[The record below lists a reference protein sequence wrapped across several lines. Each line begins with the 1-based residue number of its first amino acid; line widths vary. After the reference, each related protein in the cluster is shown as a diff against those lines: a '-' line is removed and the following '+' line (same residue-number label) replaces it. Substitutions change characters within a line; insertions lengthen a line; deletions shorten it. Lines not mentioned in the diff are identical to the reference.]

1 MNSLFMT
8 IFNDMVKKLSYLN
21 IAFAIAYFV
30 LFLLN
35 STSFAMVGI
44 LVVIVFNAVVLK
56 HLEQNE
62 PFKSI
67 HFVMGATNIFF
78 AGFMTLWV
86 SHIILSSINSH
97 YFRNSWF
104 YITITCCFIIS
115 IFTHF
120 ILVLRKGKLI
130 NQ

>member
-8 IFNDMVKKLSYLN
+8 IFNDMVKKLSYAN

-56 HLEQNE
+56 HLEKEE

-67 HFVMGATNIFF
+67 HFVMGATNVFF
-78 AGFMTLWV
+78 AGFMLLWV
-86 SHIILSSINSH
+86 SHIILSSINNH
-97 YFRNSWF
+97 YFGNSWF
-104 YITITCCFIIS
+104 YIAITCCFIIS
-115 IFTHF
+115 IFAHF
-120 ILVLRKGKLI
+120 ILVLRNGKLV
-130 NQ
+130 N

>member
-8 IFNDMVKKLSYLN
+8 IFNGMVKKLSYLN
-21 IAFAIAYFV
+21 IAFAIGYFV

-44 LVVIVFNAVVLK
+44 LVVIIFNAVVLK
-56 HLEQNE
+56 HLEKEE

-67 HFVMGATNIFF
+67 HFVIGATNIFF

-86 SHIILSSINSH
+86 SHITLSSINHH
-97 YFRNSWF
+97 YFGNSWF
-104 YITITCCFIIS
+104 YIGVTSCFIIS

-120 ILVLRKGKLI
+120 ILVIRKSRVT
-130 NQ
+130 N